1 MAGAPRQLVPNYLS
15 GCLLAVALGVSPVAV
30 AVGLAWLRGV
40 PLNLAEEYHILL
52 FQVLWTAMPFLLLA
66 LFGVRDRL
74 PWLVGIVPTAILW
87 LLLLASAGEHEGANI

>member
-1 MAGAPRQLVPNYLS
+1 MAETPRQFVPTYLS
-15 GCLLAVALGVSPVAV
+15 GCLLAVALGLFPVAL

-66 LFGVRDRL
+66 LLGVRDRL
-74 PWLVGIVPTAILW
+74 AWLVGIVPTAILW
-87 LLLLASAGEHEGANI
+87 MLLLAPAGEHEG